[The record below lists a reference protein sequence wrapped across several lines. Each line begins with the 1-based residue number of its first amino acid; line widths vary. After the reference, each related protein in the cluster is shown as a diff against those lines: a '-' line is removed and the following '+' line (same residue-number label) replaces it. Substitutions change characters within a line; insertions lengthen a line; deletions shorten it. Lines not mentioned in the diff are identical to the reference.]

1 MNEWRIAKYIR
12 LSQAD
17 RDLKTNELKNESDSI
32 AYQRNLIEN
41 YISGQP
47 DLMYC
52 EQTEFYDDGYSG
64 TNFARPGFERMIEKI
79 QRREVNCVIVKDFS
93 RFGRDYI
100 ELGDYLER
108 IFPILRV
115 RFISVND
122 HYDSLNY
129 KGTTGGMDVVMKN
142 IVYTYYSRDL
152 STKVRTAKRIKM
164 KRGELGNGMAPYG
177 YLPEPGNTCHLVID
191 PVASKIVR
199 EIYDESLAGKKPEE
213 IAQMLNDRKVP
224 TPAFHFHKVFP
235 ESGIFKKATENDVW
249 NGVRVKA
256 ILTRKAYY
264 GAVEN
269 HKRERV
275 SVASKSFVTVPE
287 DEHII
292 VEGMHEPIVTKE
304 EYLEVQK
311 QFRKTGRRPVAVG
324 NYPLFKKVKCG
335 TCGRSCRRDVR
346 NPTRNPHMTF
356 FCNYA
361 RNQKRENACTHDVI
375 NEDTL
380 HQIIWEQLRRIIRLT
395 DVHNDRITDGLTKAD
410 MERETLEEYMGK
422 VKKLIQKT
430 ESERMALM
438 ERYLMKQIS
447 RDQFQ
452 DEKKMLDDRL
462 DAYEQEAQALKDRL
476 AALNE
481 WQNVQVP
488 EDYTKIRKCAEAKG
502 FTKELAD
509 LVLDKVIFYDK
520 NHIDIYWKFTD
531 RFLEMIG
538 WDEVLS
544 KV

>member
-1 MNEWRIAKYIR
+1 MKTEWRIAKYIR

-17 RDLKTNELKNESDSI
+17 RDLKTNDLKNESDSI
-32 AYQRNLIEN
+32 SYQRNLIDN
-41 YISGQP
+41 YIIGQS
-47 DLMYC
+47 DLVGCQQM
-52 EQTEFYDDGYSG
+52 EFYDDGYSG
-64 TNFARPGFERMIEKI
+64 TNFNRPGFERMLEKI
-79 QRREVNCVIVKDFS
+79 RRREVNCVIIKDFS

-108 IFPILRV
+108 IFPILQV

-152 STKVRTAKRIKM
+152 STKVKTAKRIKM
-164 KRGELGNGMAPYG
+164 KRGEVGNGMAPYG
-177 YLPEPGNTCHLVID
+177 YLPEPGNTSHLVID

-213 IAQMLNDRKVP
+213 IAQMLNDRKIP

-256 ILTRKAYY
+256 ILTRKTYY

-346 NPTRNPHMTF
+346 NSTRNPHMTF

-361 RNQKRENACTHDVI
+361 RNQRRENACTHDVI

-380 HQIIWEQLRRIIRLT
+380 HQIIWEQLKKMILLTELNKERII
-395 DVHNDRITDGLTKAD
+395 DGLSKAD
-410 MERETLEEYMGK
+410 IERESMENHLEELQ
-422 VKKLIQKT
+422 KLIRKT
-430 ESERMALM
+430 EEERMALM
-438 ERYLMKQIS
+438 ERYLMKQIT
-447 RDQFQ
+447 REQFQ
-452 DEKKMLDDRL
+452 REKKLMDDQIESC
-462 DAYEQEAQALKDRL
+462 DQETIAIKDKI
-476 AALNE
+476 ATLNE
-481 WQNVQVP
+481 WQNVKIHD
-488 EDYTKIRKCAEAKG
+488 DYNKIQKCSAAHE

-509 LVLDKVIFYDK
+509 MVIDQVYFYDK
-520 NHIDIYWKFTD
+520 NHIEIRWKFTE

-538 WDEVLS
+538 WGEDVA
-544 KV
+544 